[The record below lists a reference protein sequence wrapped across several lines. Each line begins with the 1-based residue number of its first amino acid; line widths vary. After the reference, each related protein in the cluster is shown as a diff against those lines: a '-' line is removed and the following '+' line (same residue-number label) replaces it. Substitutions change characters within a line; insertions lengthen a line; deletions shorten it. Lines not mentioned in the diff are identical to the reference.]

1 MRHARVLVVALLSVV
16 LVGPAWAQGKPAQA
30 GKPGKP
36 GAAAKED
43 NAEKQKREK
52 SKTDKPVHVPGFAK
66 EDVNTIRAWFHV
78 NRAGLPPGLAKRQE
92 LPPGLQRHL
101 EKNGQLPPGLQ
112 KQAQPLPPD
121 LEVHLPRLPRGYKRV
136 VIGGH
141 IILLEERRATVVD
154 IIRDVIH

>member
-1 MRHARVLVVALLSVV
+1 MKYTRALLIVLLGLA
-16 LVGPAWAQGKPAQA
+16 LVGTAWAQGQSA
-30 GKPGKP
+30 GKSKKSE
-36 GAAAKED
+36 AATKADK
-43 NAEKQKREK
+43 AEKAKGEK
-52 SKTDKPVHVPGFAK
+52 SKADKPVHVPGFPK

-78 NRAGLPPGLAKRQE
+78 NRAGLPPGLAKRDE

-112 KQAQPLPPD
+112 KKIQPLPPD

-141 IILLEERRATVVD
+141 VILIEERRATVVD
-154 IIRDVIH
+154 IIRDVIR

>member
-1 MRHARVLVVALLSVV
+1 MKHARALLIVLLGLA
-16 LVGPAWAQGKPAQA
+16 LVGSAWAQGKPAQA

-36 GAAAKED
+36 GAPAKED
-43 NAEKQKREK
+43 KAEKQKGEK
-52 SKTDKPVHVPGFAK
+52 SKTDKPVHVPGFAR
-66 EDVNTIRAWFHV
+66 EEINTIRAWFHT
-78 NRAGLPPGLAKRQE
+78 NRAGLPPGLAKREE

-112 KQAQPLPPD
+112 RQAQPLPPD

-141 IILLEERRATVVD
+141 IILLEERGARVVD

>member
-1 MRHARVLVVALLSVV
+1 MKYTRALLIVLLGLA
-16 LVGPAWAQGKPAQA
+16 LVGTAWAQGKPAQA

-36 GAAAKED
+36 DAAAKED
-43 NAEKQKREK
+43 KAEKQKGDK
-52 SKTDKPVHVPGFAK
+52 GKADKPVHVPGFPK

-78 NRAGLPPGLAKRQE
+78 NRAGLPPGLAKRDE

-112 KQAQPLPPD
+112 KKIQPLPID

-141 IILLEERRATVVD
+141 VILIEERRATVVD
-154 IIRDVIH
+154 IIRDVIR